1 VAGSCARVVC
11 EASVEK
17 GAVRL
22 WVAGRQ
28 VVCGAGECA
37 FKIVRR
43 GWNVFVRGCAGWLC
57 VRGGSHCGAGGVPL
71 QGASPQSKS
80 FSGLRN
86 PLPDSSGNEG
96 EVGDSSPGFARSW
109 TPGRLQ
115 CRRGGYDGCWIRSL
129 GHSAR
134 PQRHDRQWV
143 TNQPGVS
150 EEVVTRQ
157 VCVLPCSDISSAT
170 VMQRSQQWSSRQTW
184 ARRAEFGVPG
194 TSQRGPARRPCRRYC
209 RHPL

>member
-1 VAGSCARVVC
+1 MAGSCARVVC

-43 GWNVFVRGCAGWLC
+43 GWSVFVRGCAGWLC
-57 VRGGSHCGAGGVPL
+57 VRGGSHCGAGDVSL

-96 EVGDSSPGFARSW
+96 EVGDSSPDFARS
-109 TPGRLQ
+109 RCL
-115 CRRGGYDGCWIRSL
+115 IK
-129 GHSAR
+129 R
-134 PQRHDRQWV
+134 PQRPTRLQGREWV
-143 TNQPGVS
+143 TSAPGAC
-150 EEVVTRQ
+150 EEAAARQ
-157 VCVLPCSDISSAT
+157 AAPPVGEI
-170 VMQRSQQWSSRQTW
+170 
-184 ARRAEFGVPG
+184 
-194 TSQRGPARRPCRRYC
+194 
-209 RHPL
+209 